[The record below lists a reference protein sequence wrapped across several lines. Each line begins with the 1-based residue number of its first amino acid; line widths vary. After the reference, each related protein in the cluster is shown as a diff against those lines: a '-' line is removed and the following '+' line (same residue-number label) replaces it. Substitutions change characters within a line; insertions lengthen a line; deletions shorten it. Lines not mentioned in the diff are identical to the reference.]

1 MLAYYSRQ
9 KSFSWR
15 EYTPQLSIWE
25 TPAGADF
32 GLVSA
37 FVLEASALT
46 KIKK

>member
-9 KSFSWR
+9 KSFGWP

-37 FVLEASALT
+37 FVLEANFLA